1 MHKLLLILI
10 TLVLFITPAKANKG
24 ITEYIKN
31 PKLVGQASYNYIFW
45 HIYDVYLYA
54 ENGLYS
60 SDKPF
65 ALMLIYKRDLEG
77 NDIAL
82 RSKQEIQKIGFK
94 DKAILER
101 WYQKMIDIFPD
112 VSNGSELVGVY
123 TKDKR
128 SIFFDENKKIGE
140 ESDPD
145 FGKWFFGIW
154 LSEKNL
160 YPKLNKQLLGSE

>member
-45 HIYDVYLYA
+45 HVYDVYLYA

-65 ALMLIYKRDLEG
+65 ALMLIYKRNLEE

-94 DKAILER
+94 DKEILER

-140 ESDPD
+140 ENDPD
-145 FGKWFFGIW
+145 FGK
-154 LSEKNL
+154 
-160 YPKLNKQLLGSE
+160 

>member
-94 DKAILER
+94 DKAILKR
-101 WYQKMIDIFPD
+101 RYQKMINIFPD

-140 ESDPD
+140 ESDPN

-160 YPKLNKQLLGSE
+160 YPKLNKQLLGSK

>member
-1 MHKLLLILI
+1 MHKLLLILV

-45 HIYDVYLYA
+45 HVYDVYLYA

-65 ALMLIYKRDLEG
+65 ALMLIYKRNLEE

-94 DKAILER
+94 DKEILER

-140 ESDPD
+140 ENDPD
-145 FGKWFFGIW
+145 FGK
-154 LSEKNL
+154 
-160 YPKLNKQLLGSE
+160 

>member
-1 MHKLLLILI
+1 
-10 TLVLFITPAKANKG
+10 
-24 ITEYIKN
+24 
-31 PKLVGQASYNYIFW
+31 
-45 HIYDVYLYA
+45 
-54 ENGLYS
+54 LYS

-65 ALMLIYKRDLEG
+65 ALMLIYKRNLEE

-94 DKAILER
+94 DKEILER

-140 ESDPD
+140 ENDPD
-145 FGKWFFGIW
+145 FGK
-154 LSEKNL
+154 
-160 YPKLNKQLLGSE
+160 

>member
-101 WYQKMIDIFPD
+101 WYQKMIDIIKFR
-112 VSNGSELVGVY
+112 
-123 TKDKR
+123 KDALIEKR
-128 SIFFDENKKIGE
+128 KRFKKHY
-140 ESDPD
+140 
-145 FGKWFFGIW
+145 KT
-154 LSEKNL
+154 L
-160 YPKLNKQLLGSE
+160 